1 MLFMRR
7 RQVLDEI
14 AALLDRRRELEPEVY
29 VYGPAPED
37 AIRGLEAAF
46 GEPMPPSYRAFLSR
60 FGGVSILDS
69 SYSGIIDGRIEEG
82 RGWVWSDTLTAREE
96 CHLAPHLLVVRP
108 DEDGFKC
115 LDFSR
120 RTPDGECPVV
130 YQWPFR
136 PLPRQ
141 VAASYGA
148 WLSEDLRHRIA
159 ALVSD
164 A

>member
-1 MLFMRR
+1 M
-7 RQVLDEI
+7 LDEI
-14 AALLDRRRELEPEVY
+14 AVLLDRMRELESEVQ

-69 SYSGIIDGRIEEG
+69 SYSGIIDGKIEEG
-82 RGWVWSDTLTAREE
+82 RGWAWSDTLTAREE
-96 CHLAPHLLVVRP
+96 CRLAPHLLVVMP

-115 LDFSR
+115 LGFSR
-120 RTPDGECPVV
+120 RTQDGECAVV
-130 YQWPFR
+130 YQWPSR
-136 PLPRQ
+136 PRPRQ
-141 VAASYGA
+141 IAANYGA
-148 WLSEDLRHRIA
+148 WLSEDLRYRIA
-159 ALVSD
+159 AWVSD